1 MMTKVNINCEQTTGN
16 LSTSL
21 NQWTTPRN
29 ENLIKKEQE
38 TMTIYDAD
46 YIHLNHPPN
55 LFDINKSL
63 ILQPRESNIL
73 NSSEEKLII
82 FTLFTFFILL
92 MCSCCIIMGLIIAI
106 IYLVCTKQNNA
117 SPT

>member
-55 LFDINKSL
+55 LFDINKK
-63 ILQPRESNIL
+63 QREKQKERKKNYL
-73 NSSEEKLII
+73 DYH
-82 FTLFTFFILL
+82 
-92 MCSCCIIMGLIIAI
+92 CIMDG
-106 IYLVCTKQNNA
+106 VGKFD
-117 SPT
+117 

>member
-82 FTLFTFFILL
+82 FTL
-92 MCSCCIIMGLIIAI
+92 
-106 IYLVCTKQNNA
+106 TKRETERKKKELPRL
-117 SPT
+117 SLYHGWSWEI